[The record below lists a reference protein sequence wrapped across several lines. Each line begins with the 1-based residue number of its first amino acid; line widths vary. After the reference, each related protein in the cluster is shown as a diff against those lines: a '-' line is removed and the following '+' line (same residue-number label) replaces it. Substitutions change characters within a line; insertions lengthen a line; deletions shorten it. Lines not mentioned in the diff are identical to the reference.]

1 MRTIPNLFKES
12 VDLFANNTFL
22 LEDKGQGYYETTYK
36 ETEDQ
41 VKTLACALLRMG
53 VKKGDRL
60 AILAEGRNQ
69 WIISE
74 LAILSCGAINVPLS
88 VKLTEKEVQFRLSHA
103 GVRFVFA
110 SALHGPKVKAVLEN
124 LPEVEKLIYF
134 DDIEEYT
141 EKEMPFSELVS
152 DGEALCDGLS
162 EELQNRIDSIQ
173 ENDHANI
180 CYTSGTTADPKGI
193 ILSHL
198 NYYAN
203 VFQSYTLMSIPE
215 TFRTLI
221 LLPLDHSFAHTAGFY
236 AFMRKGAGVGF
247 IKLGKTSNE
256 ILRNI
261 PYSIQ
266 QIKPD
271 LLMSV
276 PALAKSFKKNI
287 VKGVKDKGKFTAWL
301 LWSGLQV
308 SYRYYKEGYNKG
320 TGLSFFLKP
329 LVWIYDKLIFSKVRD
344 FFGGKLQFFIG
355 GGALLDIELQRFYY
369 ALGIPMMQGYGLS
382 EASPVISSNALH
394 KHKLGSSGGLVTPM
408 DLKIVDNNKN
418 ELPVGETGEIV
429 IRGENVMTGYWKN
442 DAATKETIQDGWL
455 YTGDMGYMD
464 NDGFLYVLG
473 RFKSLLIHNDGEKHS
488 PEGIEETIVENS
500 EIIDEIM
507 LYNDQNP
514 YTVALVHPNY
524 ETLKKMVSK
533 RGVTPNSI
541 RGIDIALQ
549 ILKEEIDPYLTGGK
563 HETLFPDRWLP
574 AAMGL
579 LPEGF
584 NETNGFMN
592 STMKMV
598 RGKIT
603 DHYQDLLEYLY
614 TPEGKPFHND
624 RNKAL
629 LEQTLR

>member
-1 MRTIPNLFKES
+1 MAYS
-12 VDLFANNTFL
+12 DL
-22 LEDKGQGYYETTYK
+22 
-36 ETEDQ
+36 
-41 VKTLACALLRMG
+41 VK
-53 VKKGDRL
+53 D
-60 AILAEGRNQ
+60 
-69 WIISE
+69 
-74 LAILSCGAINVPLS
+74 GAS
-88 VKLTEKEVQFRLSHA
+88 
-103 GVRFVFA
+103 
-110 SALHGPKVKAVLEN
+110 
-124 LPEVEKLIYF
+124 
-134 DDIEEYT
+134 
-141 EKEMPFSELVS
+141 
-152 DGEALCDGLS
+152 LCDGQA
-162 EELQNRIDSIQ
+162 EELQKRIDDIQ

-256 ILRNI
+256 LLRNI

-287 VKGVKDKGKFTAWL
+287 VNGVKEKGKFTAWL

-308 SYRYYKEGYNKG
+308 SYRYYKEGHNKG
-320 TGLSFFLKP
+320 AGLSFLLKP
-329 LVWIYDKLIFSKVRD
+329 LVWVYDKLIFSKVRD

-355 GGALLDIELQRFYY
+355 GGALLDIDLQRFYY

-394 KHKLGSSGGLVTPM
+394 KHKLGSSGVLVTPM
-408 DLKIVDNNKN
+408 DLKIVDSDKK
-418 ELPVGETGEIV
+418 ELPVGEKGEIV
-429 IRGENVMTGYWKN
+429 IRGENVMLGYWKN
-442 DAATKETIQDGWL
+442 EEATREALQDGWL
-455 YTGDMGYMD
+455 YTGDLGYMD
-464 NDGFLYVLG
+464 KEGFLYVLG
-473 RFKSLLIHNDGEKHS
+473 RFKSLLISNDGEKHS

-500 EIIDEIM
+500 SVIEEIM

-524 ETLKKMVSK
+524 EVIKKKVSA

-549 ILKEEIDPYLTGGK
+549 VIKEEIDPYLTGGK
-563 HETLFPDRWLP
+563 HGNLFPDRWLP
-574 AAMGL
+574 ASIGL

-584 NETNGFMN
+584 NEQNGFMN

-598 RGKIT
+598 RGRISQ
-603 DHYQDLLEYLY
+603 HYKDLLDYLY
-614 TPEGKPFHND
+614 TPEGKPIHNN

-629 LEQTLR
+629 LEKKLK

>member
-1 MRTIPNLFKES
+1 MRTIPTLFKES

-36 ETEDQ
+36 ETEAQ

-74 LAILSCGAINVPLS
+74 LAILSCGAVNVPLS
-88 VKLTEKEVQFRLSHA
+88 VKLTEQEVLFRLRHA
-103 GVRFVFA
+103 GVRFVFS
-110 SALHGPKVKAVLEN
+110 SALHGPKVAAVLEE
-124 LPEVEKLIYF
+124 LPEVEKLIYY
-134 DDIEEYT
+134 DDIPEYS
-141 EKEMPFSELVS
+141 EKEMAFSDLIK
-152 DGEALCDGLS
+152 DGAGLCKDHA
-162 EELQNRIDSIQ
+162 EELQKRIDDIQ

-203 VFQSYTLMSIPE
+203 VYQSYTLMSIPE

-287 VKGVKDKGKFTAWL
+287 VKGVNDKGKFTGWL

-308 SYRYYKEGYNKG
+308 AYRFNKEGHNKG
-320 TGLSFFLKP
+320 TGLSFLLKP
-329 LVWIYDKLIFSKVRD
+329 LVWLYDKIIFSKVRD

-408 DLKIVDNNKN
+408 DLKIVDNDGN
-418 ELPVGETGEIV
+418 ELPTGEKGEII
-429 IRGENVMTGYWKN
+429 IRGENVMLGYWKN
-442 DAATKETIQDGWL
+442 EEATKETIKDGWL
-455 YTGDMGYMD
+455 YTGDLGYMD
-464 NDGFLYVLG
+464 KDEFLYVLG

-500 EIIDEIM
+500 NLIEEIM

-514 YTVALVHPNY
+514 YTIGLIHPNY
-524 ETLKKMVSK
+524 EVLKKMVSK

-563 HETLFPDRWLP
+563 HDNLFPDRWLP
-574 AAMGL
+574 AAIGL

-584 NETNGFMN
+584 NDQNGFMN
-592 STMKMV
+592 SSMKMV

-603 DHYQDLLEYLY
+603 AHYRGLLDYLY
-614 TPEGKPFHND
+614 TPEGKPFHNEH
-624 RNKAL
+624 NKTT
-629 LEQTLR
+629 LEQKLK